1 MKNEKTARAGI
12 IGTGF
17 AARFHNFIRPA
28 TVTARTQSE
37 GFVDAGYLCAD
48 YSNIEDFSM
57 VPVTFK
63 DDTIADVFALE
74 IVLGGGCA
82 ECHYSCPE

>member
-1 MKNEKTARAGI
+1 MKNEKTACAEI
-12 IGTGF
+12 IDTGF
-17 AARFHNFIRPA
+17 AARFHKLIRPA
-28 TVTARTQSE
+28 TARTQLE
-37 GFVDAGYLCAD
+37 GFVDAGHLRAD

-63 DDTIADVFALE
+63 DDIIADVFALE

>member
-1 MKNEKTARAGI
+1 L
-12 IGTGF
+12 
-17 AARFHNFIRPA
+17 
-28 TVTARTQSE
+28 E
-37 GFVDAGYLCAD
+37 GFVDAGHLRAD

-82 ECHYSCPE
+82 ECHYSCAE

>member
-1 MKNEKTARAGI
+1 MKTKRLYAPGLSARDLLRDSI
-12 IGTGF
+12 SSSVPPPLP
-17 AARFHNFIRPA
+17 PA
-28 TVTARTQSE
+28 PSWKALSMLDTLR
-37 GFVDAGYLCAD
+37 AD

-82 ECHYSCPE
+82 ECHYSCAE

>member
-17 AARFHNFIRPA
+17 AARFHKPIRPA
-28 TVTARTQSE
+28 AVTARTQLE
-37 GFVDAGYLCAD
+37 GFVDAGHLRAD
-48 YSNIEDFSM
+48 YSNIEDYST

-63 DDTIADVFALE
+63 DDIITDVFALA
-74 IVLGGGCA
+74 IVLGDGCA

>member
-17 AARFHNFIRPA
+17 AARFHKPICPPA
-28 TVTARTQSE
+28 VTARTQLE
-37 GFVDAGYLCAD
+37 GFVHAGHLRAD

-82 ECHYSCPE
+82 ECHYSCIE